1 MGSSKSVSSQA
12 KREFWEKHLREW
24 KESTLSQVGYCR
36 GQGISIKSF
45 VYWKNRLS
53 EAGAA
58 VTLVE
63 LAVSKS
69 CLTVLP
75 ERTPLRLRI
84 TDAYWIE
91 IQKDFDPE
99 SLNRLIDV
107 LERR

>member
-1 MGSSKSVSSQA
+1 MKRNRPVNRQT

-24 KESTLSQVGYCR
+24 KRSGRSQVEYCR
-36 GQGISIKSF
+36 EQGISDKSF
-45 VYWKNRLS
+45 VYWKKRLS
-53 EAGAA
+53 SMGVA

-63 LAVSKS
+63 LPVPKS
-69 CLTVLP
+69 SLTVFP
-75 ERTPLRLRI
+75 QRAPLRLRI

-91 IQKDFDPE
+91 IEKDFDQE